1 MGSVSSLGS
10 VDRSASKDNEA
21 VRGGGF
27 FERLNPWHA
36 PRSKVDEFHR
46 KNQEF
51 LSKQQPMGQFSP
63 SSSSRQPPRR
73 VSLTS
78 LDRPPP
84 SMGTH
89 RRLNSIENDDWTE
102 PEEEDEQHGGNIHHN
117 AASAVPPPPP
127 PEHVVTTTR
136 SVHEKPR
143 AKKASSSSSNSSLQR
158 HHHHHHH
165 PPPPMDGRHF
175 DGRCVQFSFL
185 LCGTRYAH
193 DNRLFL

>member
-10 VDRSASKDNEA
+10 VDRSANEA

-63 SSSSRQPPRR
+63 SSSSRQQQPRR

-102 PEEEDEQHGGNIHHN
+102 PDEEDEHHGGNIHHN

-143 AKKASSSSSNSSLQR
+143 AKKASSGSSNSSLR
-158 HHHHHHH
+158 HHHHH
-165 PPPPMDGRHF
+165 PPPPMEGRHF
-175 DGRCVQFSFL
+175 DGRCVQFSFP
-185 LCGTRYAH
+185 LCGTLLAH
-193 DNRLFL
+193 DNTLFL